1 MNLKNKHIC
10 ITGTLKRMSRGQA
23 KAAIIESGAIFTN
36 HVNSL
41 TDILVIARDSFISEK
56 YEKAIEMAEAGTGIV
71 LMKEAEFYRVIGA

>member
-10 ITGTLKRMSRGQA
+10 ITGTLKRMSRNEA
-23 KAAIIESGAIFTN
+23 KTAITESGAIFSN

-56 YEKAIEMAEAGTGIV
+56 YQKAIEMAEAGTGII
-71 LMKEAEFYRVIGA
+71 LMKEAEFYRALKA